1 MLRTL
6 ITAAAIAATTLT
18 AITPT
23 AVLAHDHGD
32 RGGWHQR
39 GDNDD
44 GDDRYQGREWNDRGR
59 YERQGFYREGYRD
72 HGYYRGDDRYY
83 GRRDGG
89 YNDRGHGYRQ
99 PVRYRCRDDGT
110 GGLIIGAIA
119 GGLLGNEIARD
130 GTAGTIIGGGIGA
143 LAGRAIDQSGSRC

>member
-1 MLRTL
+1 MLRKM
-6 ITAAAIAATTLT
+6 ITAAAIAATALT

-23 AVLAHDHGD
+23 AVLAHDHDD

-39 GDNDD
+39 GGDDDDD
-44 GDDRYQGREWNDRGR
+44 GYRGRGREGRGY
-59 YERQGFYREGYRD
+59 YERQGFYRHGDRD
-72 HGYYRGDDRYY
+72 RGYYYGGGDQYY

-89 YNDRGHGYRQ
+89 YYDRGYGYRQ
-99 PVRYRCRDDGT
+99 PARYRCRDNGT

-130 GTAGTIIGGGIGA
+130 RTAGTIIAGGVGA
-143 LAGRAIDQSGSRC
+143 LAGRAIDRGGHRC